1 MNVRSEERNGH
12 WLGYVVK
19 YWLPVVVLLGIIFWL
34 SGGNFTDGRTSEFFF
49 PKIKTLFPGLS
60 EDGVTFVHEAIR
72 ALAHIVEFFLL
83 GLFLSFAVFRSP
95 LRLSR
100 VEKIVL
106 IIVLLFVFALGDEFR
121 QTMVALRHA
130 SLVDVGLDL
139 LGGMMAPIIVQR
151 SKFYVQG

>member
-1 MNVRSEERNGH
+1 MLKSEGRNRQR
-12 WLGYVVK
+12 LGYVVK
-19 YWLPVVVLLGIIFWL
+19 YWVPVVVLLGVIFWL
-34 SGGNFTDGRTSEFFF
+34 SGGAFTDGRTSEFFF
-49 PKIKTLFPGLS
+49 PKIKALFPGLS
-60 EDGVTFVHEAIR
+60 EEGVIFVHEAIR
-72 ALAHIVEFFLL
+72 ALAHVVEFFLL

-121 QTMVALRHA
+121 QTMVALRQA
-130 SLVDVGLDL
+130 SVVDVGLDL
-139 LGGMMAPIIVQR
+139 LGGMMGLIIVQC